1 MTTLEVLVGARKL
14 IALPEHWTQ
23 NAFARTLEGN
33 PTATLS
39 PRAVCWCSI
48 GAIYK
53 VSSYHSH
60 GALAALKKVA
70 RTSFFTYNDNHT
82 HAEVLSMFDRAI
94 QKEAK

>member
-1 MTTLEVLVGARKL
+1 MTTLEVLVEARKL

-23 NAFARTLEGN
+23 NVFARTLEGN

-39 PRAVCWCSI
+39 LGAVCWCSV

-53 VSSYHSH
+53 VSSCHNH

-70 RTSFFTYNDNHT
+70 RTSLAKYNDNHT

-94 QKEAK
+94 QKESK